1 VRGEKE
7 ARTAELEKEMKHML
21 CLNLTPGEYMTIG
34 ENVVVQLDRI
44 SGDRCKL
51 MVNAPREVSI
61 LRGEVLERSGGE
73 RPSCVV
79 DGPRWHRQEVTW
91 NRSKEQAL
99 KAMRALLEQMDG
111 RDGNVQSLRRQLD
124 HMFPPVET

>member
-1 VRGEKE
+1 
-7 ARTAELEKEMKHML
+7 MKPML

-34 ENVVVQLDRI
+34 DNVVVQLDRV

-51 MVNAPREVSI
+51 LIDAPREVSV

-79 DGPRWHRQEVTW
+79 EGPRWHKQELSW

-99 KAMRALLEQMDG
+99 AAMRALLDQMDG
-111 RDGNVQSLRRQLD
+111 RDGNVRTLRRQLD